1 MRFRK
6 LYKKGEEDVENNPRR
21 SNEDPSLWRSLG
33 LGEGCASVAKSP
45 DSSDSSLDFESSFF
59 QYRDSKRGADFSV
72 QMSRIEQA
80 EECNL
85 STFLVS
91 ELKDCRHSEV
101 SVRCSKVDMV

>member
-1 MRFRK
+1 M
-6 LYKKGEEDVENNPRR
+6 GEEDVENNPRR
-21 SNEDPSLWRSLG
+21 SNEDPSLWRALG
-33 LGEGCASVAKSP
+33 LSERHASIAKSP

-72 QMSRIEQA
+72 SCIEQA

-85 STFLVS
+85 STFLAS

-101 SVRCSKVDMV
+101 SVRCSKGDIV